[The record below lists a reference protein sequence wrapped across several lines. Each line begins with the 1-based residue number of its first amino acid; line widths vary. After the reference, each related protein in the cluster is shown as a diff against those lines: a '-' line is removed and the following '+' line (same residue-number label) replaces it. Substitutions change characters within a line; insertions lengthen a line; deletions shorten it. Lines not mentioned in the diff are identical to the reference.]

1 MATSMLPLTHLIHAY
16 RAISCFFVCENMS
29 FSSTTG
35 ATYPSAYRSRP
46 HTAPTSPR
54 GTIVILSTGDA
65 PSVSSDTIACPHS
78 CSLRLTPTH
87 TSHSVIRSTSRSFP
101 RDRLLPIWMR
111 SSDSNS
117 APLMPT
123 VRRANCFR
131 STSSARRVYPSTPTL
146 RTHVQRLLPQNRL
159 TRLAV
164 RQ

>member
-1 MATSMLPLTHLIHAY
+1 MATSMLPLTHLTHAY
-16 RAISCFFVCENMS
+16 RAINCFFVCENMS

-46 HTAPTSPR
+46 HTTPTSPR

-87 TSHSVIRSTSRSFP
+87 SPHSVIRSTSRSFP

-111 SSDSNS
+111 SSDSRMC
-117 APLMPT
+117 AL
-123 VRRANCFR
+123 
-131 STSSARRVYPSTPTL
+131 
-146 RTHVQRLLPQNRL
+146 
-159 TRLAV
+159 
-164 RQ
+164 